1 MRSLFPALSL
11 FLLLMPAVFAARAG
25 ELQVEDPWVRAGPPT
40 ARVMAGY
47 LTLHNHGETAREIV
61 RVTSP
66 AFARVEM
73 HLSRIEDGMARMIPQ
88 DTLRIPA
95 GGKLELAPGGYHLM
109 LFEPAAPL
117 QLDDEVEL
125 TLQAG
130 DGATL
135 SVSAVV
141 RMPGEPNGDHSHHN
155 HASHHQH

>member
-1 MRSLFPALSL
+1 MKSLFPALSL
-11 FLLLMPAVFAARAG
+11 FALLMLAALAARADG
-25 ELQVEDPWVRAGPPT
+25 LQVEAPWVRAGPPT

-47 LTLHNHGETAREIV
+47 LTLHNNGETPREIV

-88 DTLRIPA
+88 DALRIPA

-117 QLDDEVEL
+117 QVDDTVEL
-125 TLQAG
+125 TLHAG
-130 DGATL
+130 DGDR
-135 SVSAVV
+135 VQVKAVV
-141 RMPGEPNGDHSHHN
+141 RMPAAAGEDHSHHQ
-155 HASHHQH
+155 HH